1 MRRRLS
7 MDILWFRKWL
17 NKTMST
23 KVKAAILGIIAVL
36 LGWGAW
42 TVWTI
47 YQTIKS
53 IQEKVPGVTMGTDGL
68 NLVKEDG
75 QGNKFN
81 IRLGV
86 DGLSISG
93 SKDGQPV
100 EIKIDSNG
108 MKAGHGDKQIQIPLE
123 ELKKQLKLM
132 NGVRE
137 ESEE

>member
-1 MRRRLS
+1 M
-7 MDILWFRKWL
+7 
-17 NKTMST
+17 
-23 KVKAAILGIIAVL
+23 
-36 LGWGAW
+36 
-42 TVWTI
+42 
-47 YQTIKS
+47 
-53 IQEKVPGVTMGTDGL
+53 PGVTMGTDGL

-123 ELKKQLKLM
+123 ELKKASVDIMAADKS
-132 NGVRE
+132 
-137 ESEE
+137 ESNIDNQTEC